1 MISHRALR
9 DIQRCRIKYGE
20 TWTEYEKQVPYL
32 FIPVS
37 IARERVLRPKI
48 MLTNH
53 YYSTS
58 SNLPANLGTTIF
70 LHRSPLF
77 YNLCTGASRS
87 FCFLAAH
94 QKSSSM
100 TTFLGT
106 Y

>member
-37 IARERVLRPKI
+37 SPRERVLRPKT
-48 MLTNH
+48 MLISH

-58 SNLPANLGTTIF
+58 SNLPANLGTPF
-70 LHRSPLF
+70 
-77 YNLCTGASRS
+77 S
-87 FCFLAAH
+87 FTNPRVL
-94 QKSSSM
+94 
-100 TTFLGT
+100 
-106 Y
+106 